1 MLRRASPLC
10 ASDWESSHNR
20 RQRPHSRRMPCAREI
35 LPESHARPLM
45 RVMDGCVLLAVVF
58 ALMRSNFTC
67 YGGLNR
73 FT

>member
-1 MLRRASPLC
+1 
-10 ASDWESSHNR
+10 
-20 RQRPHSRRMPCAREI
+20 MPPTSAQPPYILAREI
-35 LPESHARPLM
+35 LPEFRPRPLV

-73 FT
+73 HKIVDFI